1 MIPTSLLATGCI
13 PVNFGVEHPKWL
25 WIGLGVT
32 LNSLNYYES
41 VGTKFLPIS
50 RQSVSSFQGNLKA

>member
-1 MIPTSLLATGCI
+1 M
-13 PVNFGVEHPKWL
+13 NFVVQASKCL

-32 LNSLNYYES
+32 LNSLDYDEA